1 MRDPDVLNVHGKNK
15 KAKVVSF
22 FLERIWKRYK
32 DKSPKIQ
39 IIMYLPENFHWF
51 GVFLYY
57 VFFLI
62 WLVCCASSVVY
73 HENSTSLWKKIHVDF
88 PGECWD
94 ELPDTQCLAGLR
106 RSLWVDQEEEWCR
119 NPVIYMALGVFP
131 KIGVP
136 QNGWFIME
144 KPIKMDDLEVPI
156 IFGNIHMLEYIISWK
171 QMSPNRVQIHPG
183 YCFSSIRMLRCWRW
197 KKKMGH

>member
-1 MRDPDVLNVHGKNK
+1 MFMEKTK
-15 KAKVVSF
+15 KQRLFLFFWNGSEKGTKTSHRKSKLSCIFRKTSIGSGCFCITFSF
-22 FLERIWKRYK
+22 
-32 DKSPKIQ
+32 
-39 IIMYLPENFHWF
+39 WF
-51 GVFLYY
+51 G
-57 VFFLI
+57 
-62 WLVCCASSVVY
+62 
-73 HENSTSLWKKIHVDF
+73 KKIHVDF

-94 ELPDTQCLAGLR
+94 ELPDTQCLEGLR